1 MTSQKLNIQA
11 PLAMASGY
19 SGLIEPGIE
28 ISLEEDTLILTLFAV
43 LLTKQDKFRLKVG
56 NGSGIG
62 L

>member
-1 MTSQKLNIQA
+1 MAT
-11 PLAMASGY
+11 ASGY

-28 ISLEEDTLILTLFAV
+28 ISLKQDTLILTLRAV
-43 LLTKQDKFRLKVG
+43 LINKRDKFRLEVG